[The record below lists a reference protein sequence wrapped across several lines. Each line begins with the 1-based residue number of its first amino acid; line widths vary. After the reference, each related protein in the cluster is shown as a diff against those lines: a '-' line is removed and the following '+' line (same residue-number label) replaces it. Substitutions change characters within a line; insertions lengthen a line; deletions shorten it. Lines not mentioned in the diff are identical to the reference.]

1 MKILL
6 AVDGS
11 KSSDAALRAVI
22 KERRPTGDEVR
33 VITVLQPLL
42 ATPVPQMAAG
52 YAPELEAERKR
63 ARELVE
69 KSAETL
75 RAAGFRALTACART
89 PPRRPYSRAGNTRVL
104 LNTSRSP
111 ARNSSGKSRNA
122 RSCISPVADAKCNS
136 RAPARSASG
145 SCAINSPGK
154 S

>member
-75 RAAGFRALTACART
+75 RAAGFRAGAVVGQGDIRERILDEAEEWKADVIVLGSHGHGQLKRILLGSVAESVARHST
-89 PPRRPYSRAGNTRVL
+89 CSVEIVK
-104 LNTSRSP
+104 
-111 ARNSSGKSRNA
+111 GK
-122 RSCISPVADAKCNS
+122 
-136 RAPARSASG
+136 
-145 SCAINSPGK
+145 
-154 S
+154 